1 MDWLIILLIVLTHFA
16 FGSWGYGSY
25 YPAAGG
31 APASPM
37 VNGLGMLA
45 AILLIVTIVL
55 LATGW
60 RFGLVV
66 TPPVP

>member
-1 MDWLIILLIVLTHFA
+1 
-16 FGSWGYGSY
+16 
-25 YPAAGG
+25 
-31 APASPM
+31 M